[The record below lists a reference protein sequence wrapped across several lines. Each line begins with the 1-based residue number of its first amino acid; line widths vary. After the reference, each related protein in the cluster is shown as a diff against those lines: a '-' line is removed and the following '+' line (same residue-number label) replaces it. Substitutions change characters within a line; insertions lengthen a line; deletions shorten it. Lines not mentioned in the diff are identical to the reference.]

1 MTGFRTRFAPSPTGY
16 LHLGHVASACHARD
30 SAGQAGAGQGGA
42 FLIRI
47 EDIDPQRCLLVYE
60 RALRDDLTWLGF
72 ESAAPIL
79 RQSDHLSFYRAERE
93 RLHAM
98 GLVYRCTCSRA
109 QVQANAPGCAPD
121 GSAVYGGAC
130 RGGQVDGES
139 PHVWRLDMKKA
150 LDRLGGTVTWTEQ
163 DGRVIE
169 GNAAA
174 FGDVVIGRRDNGV
187 SYHLCVTCDDARQG
201 ITLVTRGQ
209 DLFEAT
215 AVHRVLQALLG
226 YPEPLYAH
234 HGLICDETGRKLSKR
249 NGAESLRALREKGMS
264 PREIIALA
272 RASIGA

>member
-30 SAGQAGAGQGGA
+30 CAGQKGA

-47 EDIDPQRCLLVYE
+47 EDIDPQRCLPVYE
-60 RALRDDLTWLGF
+60 QALRDDLHWLGF
-72 ESAAPIL
+72 ASAAPVL

-98 GLVYRCTCSRA
+98 GLLYRCTCSRA
-109 QVQANAPGCAPD
+109 QVQANALGRAPD
-121 GSAVYGGAC
+121 GSVIYGGAC
-130 RGGQVDGES
+130 RERQVDGAS
-139 PHVWRLDMKKA
+139 PHVWRLDMRKA
-150 LDRLGGTVTWTEQ
+150 LDRLGGAPAWTEL
-163 DGRVIE
+163 DGRIVE
-169 GNAAA
+169 GDAAA

-201 ITLVTRGQ
+201 VTLITRGQ

-249 NGAESLRALREKGMS
+249 DGAESLRALREKGMS